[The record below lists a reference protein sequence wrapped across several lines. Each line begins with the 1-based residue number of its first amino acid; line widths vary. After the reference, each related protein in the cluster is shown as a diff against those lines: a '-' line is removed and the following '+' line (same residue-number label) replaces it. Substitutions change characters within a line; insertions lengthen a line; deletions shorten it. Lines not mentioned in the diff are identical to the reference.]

1 MAAYWPIPDWMKK
14 YMDGR
19 IIWRERFVWWPQY
32 SNVSN
37 QRIWFKRA
45 WYGYRLIEGLAG
57 EEPLKDERWMTQ
69 EEYDNTSSDTI
80 ESIKQQRYND
90 WLAIIN
96 AMPTEPD
103 SNT

>member
-1 MAAYWPIPDWMKK
+1 MSDIINQI
-14 YMDGR
+14 DGKVQ
-19 IIWRERFVWWPQY
+19 IIFEKGTSDRQFRDA
-32 SNVSN
+32 
-37 QRIWFKRA
+37 I
-45 WYGYRLIEGLAG
+45 
-57 EEPLKDERWMTQ
+57 WMTQ

>member
-1 MAAYWPIPDWMKK
+1 MSDIINQI
-14 YMDGR
+14 DGKVQ
-19 IIWRERFVWWPQY
+19 IIFEKGTSDRQFRDA
-32 SNVSN
+32 
-37 QRIWFKRA
+37 I
-45 WYGYRLIEGLAG
+45 
-57 EEPLKDERWMTQ
+57 WMTQ

-103 SNT
+103 SNP